1 MPLFPPSAVAVN
13 LKRRCPMSFDRFS
26 TTFFMIDEFSISC
39 SARAIQ
45 RRSRVDGIVLL
56 SIAGTSEGDRWID
69 RCIRKRRLIDR
80 QYLRNTTVRRGRK
93 GRRRGRRRGRKGRR
107 RGRRRKRRGKEKRD
121 ENTGGS
127 RWSHWLVDGNDHRRD
142 STVPDSDYL
151 SHIECI
157 TLFTLVDLV
166 GAFTII
172 ICLLLAIQFK
182 FFEGRL
188 SWMFCFGFTSFV
200 SYGEDK

>member
-1 MPLFPPSAVAVN
+1 M
-13 LKRRCPMSFDRFS
+13 
-26 TTFFMIDEFSISC
+26 
-39 SARAIQ
+39 
-45 RRSRVDGIVLL
+45 
-56 SIAGTSEGDRWID
+56 
-69 RCIRKRRLIDR
+69 
-80 QYLRNTTVRRGRK
+80 
-93 GRRRGRRRGRKGRR
+93 
-107 RGRRRKRRGKEKRD
+107 
-121 ENTGGS
+121 
-127 RWSHWLVDGNDHRRD
+127 DGNDHRRD